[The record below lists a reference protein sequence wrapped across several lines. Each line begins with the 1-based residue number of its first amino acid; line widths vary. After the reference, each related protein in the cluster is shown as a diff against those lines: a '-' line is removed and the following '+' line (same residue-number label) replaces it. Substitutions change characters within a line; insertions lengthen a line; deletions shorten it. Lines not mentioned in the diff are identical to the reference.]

1 MRYFS
6 SPVGRTIPVFIFL
19 CGSLSSAGAQDVVE
33 EGRGLEAP
41 PPAEPARAREVATE
55 NEVAPQN
62 EVARLVTAELLAG
75 TTLPLDVFLG
85 ARLVLAGRFFAE
97 TSMGRSAYGGL
108 AGSVALSLGGE
119 EVATLIEPAFSSA
132 WVFRLGLGVRPFGQ
146 GGPELSA
153 GYARVGSA
161 ATWSAA
167 DLSLP
172 SSAGEVSAELTLH
185 MLYVE
190 LGWAIDVYGPLFL
203 RPAIGWSQ
211 VMSASVQLSSSA
223 NLSRQAATALIT
235 AETTAE
241 AIIEQYGKTPT
252 LSLAIGA
259 RF

>member
-1 MRYFS
+1 MRHS
-6 SPVGRTIPVFIFL
+6 TSLIGSPLPVVALLF
-19 CGSLSSAGAQDVVE
+19 CWSLPASAQEPPTPEASE
-33 EGRGLEAP
+33 EERGGELATP
-41 PPAEPARAREVATE
+41 PPAEEVPAEDPPATDEPSLVGVEV
-55 NEVAPQN
+55 
-62 EVARLVTAELLAG
+62 LAA
-75 TTLPLDVFLG
+75 TTLPFDVSLG

-97 TSMGRSAYGGL
+97 TSVGRSVYGGV

-119 EVATLIEPAFSSA
+119 EVATLIEPAFSNA

-146 GGPELSA
+146 GGPELSV
-153 GYARVGSA
+153 GYARLGSA

-172 SSAGEVSAELTLH
+172 SSAGELTADITLH

-190 LGWAIDVYGPLFL
+190 LGWSIDVYGPLFL

-211 VMSASVQLSSSA
+211 VLNANTELSSSA
-223 NLSRQAATALIT
+223 NLSGQAAAALAT